1 MKVVRYVLLAALV
14 IVIGV
19 GVVVAV
25 TVNNWVN
32 GPLPQ
37 HSGELRVAGLR
48 DRVEIIR
55 DAYGVPHIYASN
67 LQDLFFAQGYTQAQD
82 RWWQMEFSRHTGHGR
97 IMELTGYS
105 RAVIGNDVFIR
116 KIGWSAA
123 AERDFAALPDE
134 YQQYLQWFA
143 DGVNAYILPRG
154 TSQLA
159 FEYNVLGL
167 TGVNIPLKPWTPIDT
182 VVWSK
187 VMAWNLSSNYG
198 YELYRSALYDALGEA
213 MTEQYAPDFPF
224 ERHTTIVQPED
235 LPPFG
240 APFAPPLD
248 TAGIRGLRYD
258 AANWALRDDLITERS
273 SGIGSNNWVVGGS
286 RTATNQPL
294 LANDTHLTISMP
306 SIWYQIGL
314 HCQPVSAE
322 CPINVRGFAL
332 TPSPGV
338 VVGHNGQIAWGV
350 TNVGWDTQ
358 DLYLLKINPEN
369 PLQYEWNGQ
378 WRDMTT
384 RREVINFGDGRA
396 PLELIVRITHLGPVI
411 NDFAIQEDSSVGG
424 YETEQP
430 MALRWAGEREIGTL
444 FQSVIML
451 NQAQNWDEFR
461 AALFY
466 WDSPSQNVVYADRD
480 GNIGYQTPGRMPV
493 RAPGHN
499 GLLPV
504 DGTTDAFEWRG
515 YVPYEFL
522 PSVFNPERDYIAS
535 ANQALVPME
544 YYASLA
550 EALGDQFGSDAHYV
564 FSYDWASGYRGQ
576 RIVDL
581 IEETPQHSVE
591 TFRAIHGDNQ
601 FGIARDMAPFL
612 QALDMGDAATNE
624 LRDWMLN
631 WNYQMNADSGQAA
644 LFALFWRQVVQRTF
658 NDQLALAEGEATGGT
673 NEQAAIYNLMQEPE
687 NIWWDDIATDAVET
701 RDDILIAAFRAA
713 AEEAPRLL
721 GSNRQ
726 VWRWGTLHKATFVSN
741 PLGLSGIG
749 LIENFVNSAPIGLSG
764 GTEIVNA
771 IDFRISNFSV
781 RSSPSM
787 RMIVDLSSPDSS
799 LSIQTTGQS
808 GHPASPHYTSM
819 LNRWSRTEYNPMLF
833 TREAVQAAAA
843 STLVLLPR

>member
-1 MKVVRYVLLAALV
+1 MKILRYVLLAALV
-14 IVIGV
+14 VIVSAGV
-19 GVVVAV
+19 LLAV

-37 HSGELRVAGLR
+37 HSGELRVEGLR

-67 LQDLFFAQGYTQAQD
+67 LQDLLFAQGYTQAQD
-82 RWWQMEFSRHTGHGR
+82 RWWQMEFARHTGHGR

-105 RAVIGNDVFIR
+105 KSLIGTDAFIR
-116 KIGWSAA
+116 KVGWSAA
-123 AERDFAALPDE
+123 AARDLAAMPEE

-154 TSQLA
+154 ASQLA

-167 TGVNIPLKPWTPIDT
+167 TGVNIPLKPWTPLDT
-182 VVWSK
+182 LVWTK
-187 VMAWNLSSNYG
+187 VMAWNLGSNYG
-198 YELYRSALYDALGEA
+198 YELYRSALYEALGEE
-213 MTEQYAPDFPF
+213 MSEQYAAGFPF
-224 ERHTTIVQPED
+224 ERHTTIIQPED

-240 APFAPPLD
+240 EPFALPLD
-248 TAGIRGLRYD
+248 TAGIRGLPRS
-258 AANWALRDDLITERS
+258 AADLTLDEGILMGRGG
-273 SGIGSNNWVVGGS
+273 GIGSNNWVVSGS
-286 RTATNQPL
+286 RTVTNMPL
-294 LANDTHLTISMP
+294 LANDPHLTIGMP

-322 CPINVRGFAL
+322 CPFNVRGFTFAP
-332 TPSPGV
+332 TPGV
-338 VVGHNGQIAWGV
+338 VIGHNGQIAWGV

-358 DLYLLKINPEN
+358 DLYLIKVNPDN
-369 PLQYEWNGQ
+369 PLQYEWNGE

-384 RREVINFGDGRA
+384 RREIIEFGDNTA
-396 PLELIVRITHLGPVI
+396 PLELIVRLTHLGPII
-411 NDFAIQEDSSVGG
+411 NDFAVQDDGTLGG
-424 YETEQP
+424 YEQERP
-430 MALRWAGEREIGTL
+430 MALRWTSEREIGTI
-444 FQSVIML
+444 FQSLMML

-461 AALFY
+461 VALSY
-466 WDSPSQNVVYADRD
+466 WDAPSQNFVFADRN

-493 RAPGHN
+493 RAPGHT

-504 DGTTDAFEWRG
+504 DGSTDAFEWRG

-522 PSVFNPERDYIAS
+522 PSVFNPERGYIAT
-535 ANQALVPME
+535 ANQALVPLE

-550 EALGDQFGSDAHYV
+550 EALGDQFGADAHYV

-581 IEETPQHSVE
+581 IEATPQHSVQ

-601 FGIARDMAPFL
+601 FGIAREMAPFL

-631 WNYQMNADSGQAA
+631 WDYQMNADSGQAA
-644 LFALFWRQVVQRTF
+644 LFALVWRQVVQRTF

-673 NEQAAIYNLMQEPE
+673 NEQAAIFNLLQAPE
-687 NIWWDDIATDAVET
+687 NAWWDDITTDTAET

-726 VWRWGTLHKATFVSN
+726 NWRWATLHKAVFVSN

-749 LIENFVNSAPIGLSG
+749 VIENFVNSAPIGLAG

-771 IDFRISNFSV
+771 IDFRLANFSV

-787 RMIVDLSSPDSS
+787 RMIVDMSNPDNS

-819 LNRWSRTEYNPMLF
+819 IDRWSRVEYNPMLF

-843 STLVLLPR
+843 STLILLPR